1 MVSCASS
8 AYETFPIAEAAN
20 CRNTPRQGFLGSLG
34 SACRCEEGGEE
45 TLDLRMQSLNLSL
58 TWCSQN
64 YETVVHKMK
73 CLLYQGVCECI
84 KAKLKK
90 KKSLPVLWQI
100 QRDMIVFFIIII
112 PFFSNST
119 STKLIS

>member
-90 KKSLPVLWQI
+90 KKKFTCTVADTEGYDSI
-100 QRDMIVFFIIII
+100 FYYYYSFFLQFNIH
-112 PFFSNST
+112 
-119 STKLIS
+119 